1 MDTRQQA
8 IVDRFTA
15 LEDWEARYEELIR
28 MGSALQGMAEAER
41 DERFKLKGC
50 QSQVWLK
57 PSLEAGKV
65 TFSADSDA
73 LIVKGIVALVLEVYS
88 DRTPAEL
95 LTLKPDFVEAI
106 GLGAHLSPTRA
117 NGLAAMLK
125 QIKLYAL
132 AFQAT
137 GGKA

>member
-1 MDTRQQA
+1 MDSRQQA
-8 IVDRFTA
+8 IIDRFTA

-28 MGSALQGMAEAER
+28 MGTMLAPMAASDR
-41 DERFKLKGC
+41 DERFLLKGC
-50 QSQVWLK
+50 QSRVWLK

-65 TFSADSDA
+65 SFSADSDA
-73 LIVKGIVALVLEVYS
+73 LIVKGIVALVLEVYN
-88 DRTPAEL
+88 DRKPAEL

-132 AFQAT
+132 ALQAA
-137 GGKA
+137 GGTA